1 MHRQI
6 KRQHITNNPYGDEK
20 SARTM
25 CQTFQ
30 KHFLMV
36 CKMFSKEQD
45 GFMFFPYIGLADIS
59 FHIVIQPCPPR
70 ELRRG

>member
-1 MHRQI
+1 MEI
-6 KRQHITNNPYGDEK
+6 CDEK

-30 KHFLMV
+30 KQILIV
-36 CKMFSKEQD
+36 CKMFSKEQE
-45 GFMFFPYIGLADIS
+45 GFMFFPIIALAGTS